1 MGSAASKPARSAA
14 GAAARQYP
22 KRPAPPPKAPPAPA
36 PKETPVPPTPSQSPN
51 PEPASATSQS
61 QRAPNASSQGPVY
74 HSKEPPS
81 VVKSPGMRPQ
91 HKPEPELQR
100 DLQTIDLDGRD
111 PDFAASLRKIGP
123 VDPST
128 NYQPPHVHDRGSV
141 QTVFPTSSN
150 PALLAITARDKITKA
165 AQEETAQM
173 GLANFPGRQ
182 FLDSL
187 TIHQALTMRD
197 QQRLPH
203 SEIERLLRLKKGT
216 VARFGK
222 AGIVSPAA

>member
-81 VVKSPGMRPQ
+81 VVKSPA
-91 HKPEPELQR
+91 
-100 DLQTIDLDGRD
+100 IDLDGRD